1 VSYLTLGGEGMSTGK
16 PWSPEALP
24 LFGEEPSLPETDVFE
39 VLSNERRQCILHY
52 LKRQDDRRVSLREL
66 VDHVAAWEN
75 DTTVAELE
83 SDERKRVYTA
93 LRQNHLP
100 KLDDTDIV
108 EYDHMR
114 GEVALTEDAR
124 EVELY
129 LEYVPGNDIPWS
141 EFYLGLSA
149 VGAALVFVTWL
160 EIGPFASLS
169 GLTLAAIL
177 VGVFALSAAV
187 HTYDAAGSRIGSEE
201 FEVGER

>member
-1 VSYLTLGGEGMSTGK
+1 MSTGK

-24 LFGEEPSLPETDVFE
+24 SFGEEPSLPETDVFE

-75 DTTVAELE
+75 DTTVEALE

-100 KLDDTDIV
+100 KLEETDIV

-114 GEVALTEDAR
+114 GEVELTEDAR

-129 LEYVPGNDIPWS
+129 LEYVPGHDIPWS

-160 EIGPFASLS
+160 EIGPFAGLS

-187 HTYDAAGSRIGSEE
+187 HTYDAASSRIGSDE

>member
-1 VSYLTLGGEGMSTGK
+1 M
-16 PWSPEALP
+16 
-24 LFGEEPSLPETDVFE
+24 GEEPSLPETDVFD

-75 DTTVAELE
+75 DTTVEALE

-108 EYDHMR
+108 DYDHMR
-114 GEVALTEDAR
+114 GEVELTEAAR

-129 LEYVPGNDIPWS
+129 LEYVPGDDIPWS

-160 EIGPFASLS
+160 EIGPFAGLS
-169 GLTLAAIL
+169 GVMLAAIL

-187 HTYDAAGSRIGSEE
+187 HTCDAARNRIGSGE
-201 FEVGER
+201 FEVKEP